1 MTEDFVDITELHKGD
16 LIFPQNSIFII
27 VDHYCY
33 LVDQRVTSHR
43 NLFSSAIFLERLS
56 LYNNHIKI
64 FLNSKIY
71 TVNCTFVDFK
81 KISYV

>member
-16 LIFPQNSIFII
+16 LIIPQNSVFII
-27 VDHYCY
+27 VDRYCY
-33 LVDQRVTSHR
+33 LVDQRVTSQKK
-43 NLFSSAIFLERLS
+43 LFSNAIFLERLN
-56 LYNNHIKI
+56 LDNNHIKI

-71 TVNCTFVDFK
+71 TVGCTFVDFK

>member
-1 MTEDFVDITELHKGD
+1 VENLVDISEFRKGD

-43 NLFSSAIFLERLS
+43 SLFSNAIFLERLN
-56 LYNNHIKI
+56 LYSIKI